1 MRILVALV
9 VNWTIVWTVEERVY
23 MQFRRRGFS
32 GQFSYLLNEFFLLL
46 NIDILVSEEYYP
58 TLTDYVGVFSTN
70 IIGKSDRAY
79 LL

>member
-9 VNWTIVWTVEERVY
+9 VNWTIVWTFEERVY

-32 GQFSYLLNEFFLLL
+32 RQLSYLLNEFLLLL
-46 NIDILVSEEYYP
+46 NIDILVPEEYYP
-58 TLTDYVGVFSTN
+58 TLTDYGGVFSTN
-70 IIGKSDRAY
+70 VFGEFDRTY